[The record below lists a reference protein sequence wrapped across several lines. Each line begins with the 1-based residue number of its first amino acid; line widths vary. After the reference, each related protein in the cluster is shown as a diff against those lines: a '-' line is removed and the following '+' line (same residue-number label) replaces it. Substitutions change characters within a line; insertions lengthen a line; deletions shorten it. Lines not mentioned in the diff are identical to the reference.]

1 MLTTLALCW
10 SGYMVGGYPTWQIP
24 IAAYTVVLL
33 LHGILES
40 FTRSQPSLIGG
51 VPIMLL
57 LLHTTFSIGLLDG
70 LFRKGRA
77 ARDRVTS

>member
-1 MLTTLALCW
+1 
-10 SGYMVGGYPTWQIP
+10 MVGGYPAWQIP

-40 FTRSQPSLIGG
+40 FTRSQPSLIVG

-77 ARDRVTS
+77 ARDRVTR